1 MQKMTS
7 KERML
12 IAMRNGKPDMVPVA
26 PDISNMIPC
35 KLTGKPFWDIYLV
48 EDPIAEAGPY
58 TRLARS
64 YLSAM
69 KSFGFDGWD
78 SEILSLKQADKT
90 EYEKPPYNAGDKPKK
105 MISISYMCTLR
116 VTVKCGSEAVI
127 KEDVGFGN
135 GVAGATAYGIGSCIE
150 LASKEAVTDAL
161 KRCMRYYGNKFGLTL
176 YDKDVNLIDLD
187 QFETSK
193 IVTEEQL
200 KDLRDLYDERDID
213 DAWVMA
219 GLKAENYTGETLEEM
234 RQDWYQMIFG
244 LTQRYKIDEI
254 NAKNYDAD
262 IKNVIKLMKES
273 ANMNMLKAL
282 FKEAW
287 QKTTAQDDKEKQAEC
302 QKLYEKLKKEF
313 EK

>member
-1 MQKMTS
+1 MKGFT
-7 KERML
+7 KEQLESLDEPLLKENVKTRD
-12 IAMRNGKPDMVPVA
+12 G
-26 PDISNMIPC
+26 
-35 KLTGKPFWDIYLV
+35 TGNTQLSYLASFHV
-48 EDPIAEAGPY
+48 IAEAN
-58 TRLARS
+58 RI
-64 YLSAM
+64 
-69 KSFGFDGWD
+69 FGFDGWD
-78 SEILSLKQADKT
+78 SEILSLNQIDKT
-90 EYEKPPYNAGDKPKK
+90 EYEKPPYNAGDEPKK
-105 MISISYMCTLR
+105 MVSVSYLCKLR
-116 VTVKCGSEAVI
+116 VTVKAGETLIV

-176 YDKDVNLIDLD
+176 YDKDNTDLPSLD
-187 QFETSK
+187 QAEMAK

-200 KDLRDLYDERDID
+200 TELRALYEDRDIND
-213 DAWVMA
+213 EWVLLA
-219 GLKAENYTGETLEEM
+219 LKAENYAGTLEDM
-234 RQDWYQMIFG
+234 RQDWYQLIFDI
-244 LTQRYKIDEI
+244 TYKYKLDEI

-262 IKNVIKLMKES
+262 IKHVIKLMKES

-287 QKTTAQDDKEKQAEC
+287 EKTLKHDDKEKQAEC